1 MKIILLGYGKMGHE
15 VEQIALQ
22 RGHEIIARI
31 DNSSELEKLKDSKSE
46 KLSDSQILRFSDSKD
61 VVAIE
66 FSTPATAL
74 ENINLCFDMNIPVV
88 CGTTGWYEHLDEVKA
103 RCEKEN
109 QALFYAPNFSIGMNI
124 MFMLNKQLA
133 KLSENYNY
141 RLNLT
146 ETHHIHKLD
155 KPSGTAVKLAED
167 IIENNDNYKSW
178 ELNQLTIDN
187 LQLTSNN
194 EQLTISKVL
203 PVEAIREGDV
213 FGIHEV
219 KAESDCDIIQ
229 LRHEAF
235 SRKGF
240 ATGAVIAAEFLLGK
254 KGIFTMENLLK
265 I

>member
-1 MKIILLGYGKMGHE
+1 MNIIILGYGKMGHE
-15 VEQIALQ
+15 VEQVALQ
-22 RGHEIIARI
+22 RGHKIIARI
-31 DNSSELEKLKDSKSE
+31 DNSSELENLKILKSE
-46 KLSDSQILRFSDSKD
+46 KRSDSEE

-74 ENINLCFDMNIPVV
+74 NNIYRCFDMNIPVV
-88 CGTTGWYEHLDEVKA
+88 CGTTAWYQHLDEVKS
-103 RCEKEN
+103 RCENEN

-141 RLNLT
+141 RLSLT

-178 ELNQLTIDN
+178 ELNQFTIDN

>member
-31 DNSSELEKLKDSKSE
+31 DNSSELENLKTLKSE
-46 KLSDSQILRFSDSKD
+46 KRSDSEE

-74 ENINLCFDMNIPVV
+74 NNIYRCFDMNIPVV
-88 CGTTGWYEHLDEVKA
+88 CGTTAWYQHLDEVKS

-124 MFMLNKQLA
+124 MFLLNKQLA

-141 RLNLT
+141 RLSLT

>member
-15 VEQIALQ
+15 IEKIALQ
-22 RGHEIIARI
+22 RDHNIIARI
-31 DNSSELEKLKDSKSE
+31 DNEKEFQDFSDSYTLG
-46 KLSDSQILRFSDSKD
+46 LSDSNI
-61 VVAIE
+61 VAIE
-66 FSTPATAL
+66 FSTPATAYD
-74 ENINLCFDMNIPVV
+74 NIKRCFNLNIPVV
-88 CGTTGWYEHLDEVKA
+88 CGTTAWYQHFDEIKE
-103 RCEKEN
+103 RCEREG

-124 MFMLNKQLA
+124 MFMLNRQLA
-133 KLSENYNY
+133 KITEKYDYKLS
-141 RLNLT
+141 LT

-167 IIENNDNYKSW
+167 ILENNNNYKSW
-178 ELNQLTIDN
+178 TLSQCIIDGELPI
-187 LQLTSNN
+187 
-194 EQLTISKVL
+194 
-203 PVEAIREGDV
+203 EAIREGDV

-254 KGIFTMENLLK
+254 KGIYTMENLLK

>member
-1 MKIILLGYGKMGHE
+1 MGHE
-15 VEQIALQ
+15 VEHVALQ
-22 RGHEIIARI
+22 RGHKIIARI
-31 DNSSELEKLKDSKSE
+31 DNSSELENLKILKSE
-46 KLSDSQILRFSDSKD
+46 KRSDSEE

-74 ENINLCFDMNIPVV
+74 NNIYSCFDMNIPVV
-88 CGTTGWYEHLDEVKA
+88 CGTTAWYQHLDEVKS

-167 IIENNDNYKSW
+167 IIKNNDNYKSW

-187 LQLTSNN
+187 LQLTNNN

>member
-1 MKIILLGYGKMGHE
+1 MNIIILGYGKMGHE
-15 VEQIALQ
+15 VEQVALQ
-22 RGHEIIARI
+22 RGHKIIARI
-31 DNSSELEKLKDSKSE
+31 DNSSELENLKTLKSE
-46 KLSDSQILRFSDSKD
+46 KRSDSED

-74 ENINLCFDMNIPVV
+74 NNIYRCFDMNIPVV
-88 CGTTGWYEHLDEVKA
+88 CGTTAWYQHLDEVKS
-103 RCEKEN
+103 RCENEN

-141 RLNLT
+141 RLSLT

-194 EQLTISKVL
+194 EQLTIGKVL

>member
-1 MKIILLGYGKMGHE
+1 MGHE
-15 VEQIALQ
+15 IEKIALQ
-22 RGHEIIARI
+22 RDHDIIARI
-31 DNSSELEKLKDSKSE
+31 DNSSELENLKTLKSE
-46 KLSDSQILRFSDSKD
+46 KRSDSED

-74 ENINLCFDMNIPVV
+74 NNIYRCFDMNIPVV
-88 CGTTGWYEHLDEVKA
+88 CGTTAWYQHFDEIKE
-103 RCEKEN
+103 RCEREG

-124 MFMLNKQLA
+124 MFMLNRQLA
-133 KLSENYNY
+133 KITEKYDYKLS
-141 RLNLT
+141 LT

-167 IIENNDNYKSW
+167 IIKNNDNYKSW

-194 EQLTISKVL
+194 EQLTIDDVL
-203 PVEAIREGDV
+203 PIEAIRKGDV

>member
-1 MKIILLGYGKMGHE
+1 MGHE
-15 VEQIALQ
+15 VEQVALQ
-22 RGHEIIARI
+22 RGHKIIARI
-31 DNSSELEKLKDSKSE
+31 DNSSELENLKTLKSE
-46 KLSDSQILRFSDSKD
+46 KRSDSEE

-74 ENINLCFDMNIPVV
+74 NNIYRCFDMNIPVV
-88 CGTTGWYEHLDEVKA
+88 CGTTAWYQHLDEVKS

-141 RLNLT
+141 RLSLT

-194 EQLTISKVL
+194 EQLTIGKVL

>member
-1 MKIILLGYGKMGHE
+1 MGHE
-15 VEQIALQ
+15 VEQVALQ
-22 RGHEIIARI
+22 RGHKIIARI
-31 DNSSELEKLKDSKSE
+31 DNSSELENLKTLKSE
-46 KLSDSQILRFSDSKD
+46 KRSDSED

-74 ENINLCFDMNIPVV
+74 NNIYRCFDMNIPVV
-88 CGTTGWYEHLDEVKA
+88 CGTTAWYQHLDEVKS
-103 RCEKEN
+103 RCENEN

-141 RLNLT
+141 RLSLT

-194 EQLTISKVL
+194 EQLTIGKVL

>member
-1 MKIILLGYGKMGHE
+1 MNIIILGYGKMGHE
-15 VEQIALQ
+15 VEQVALQ
-22 RGHEIIARI
+22 RGHKIIARI
-31 DNSSELEKLKDSKSE
+31 DNSSELENLKTLKSE
-46 KLSDSQILRFSDSKD
+46 KRSDSEE

-74 ENINLCFDMNIPVV
+74 NNIYRCFDMNIPVV
-88 CGTTGWYEHLDEVKA
+88 CGTTAWYQHLDEVKS
-103 RCEKEN
+103 RCENEN

-141 RLNLT
+141 RLSLT

>member
-1 MKIILLGYGKMGHE
+1 MNIIILGYGKMGHE
-15 VEQIALQ
+15 VEQVALQ
-22 RGHEIIARI
+22 RGHKIIARI
-31 DNSSELEKLKDSKSE
+31 DNSSELENLKTLKSE
-46 KLSDSQILRFSDSKD
+46 KRSDSEE

-74 ENINLCFDMNIPVV
+74 NNIYSCFDMNIPVV
-88 CGTTGWYEHLDEVKA
+88 CGTTAWYQHLDEVKS
-103 RCEKEN
+103 RCENEN

-141 RLNLT
+141 RLSLT

-194 EQLTISKVL
+194 EQLTIGKVL

>member
-15 VEQIALQ
+15 IEKIALQ
-22 RGHEIIARI
+22 RDHDIIARI
-31 DNSSELEKLKDSKSE
+31 DNEKEFQDFSDSYTLG
-46 KLSDSQILRFSDSKD
+46 LSDSNI
-61 VVAIE
+61 VAIE
-66 FSTPATAL
+66 FSTPATAYD
-74 ENINLCFDMNIPVV
+74 NIKRCFNLNIPVV
-88 CGTTGWYEHLDEVKA
+88 CGTTAWYQHFDEIKE
-103 RCEKEN
+103 RCEREG

-124 MFMLNKQLA
+124 MFMLNRQLA
-133 KLSENYNY
+133 KITEKYDYKLS
-141 RLNLT
+141 LT

-167 IIENNDNYKSW
+167 ILENNNNYKSW
-178 ELNQLTIDN
+178 TLSQCIIDGELPI
-187 LQLTSNN
+187 
-194 EQLTISKVL
+194 
-203 PVEAIREGDV
+203 EAIREGDV